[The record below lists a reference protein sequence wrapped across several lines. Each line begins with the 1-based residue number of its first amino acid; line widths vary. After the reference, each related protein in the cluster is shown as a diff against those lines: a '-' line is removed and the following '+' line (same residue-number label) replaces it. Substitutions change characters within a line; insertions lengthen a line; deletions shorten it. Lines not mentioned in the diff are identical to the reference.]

1 MSRLRLTPAARADLD
16 AIWDYTTKQ
25 WNIDQAEI
33 YVRSLASSMQLLSSS
48 PKLGRKIDDIR
59 PGYLK
64 FAVASHIIFYRE
76 TQDGIEV
83 IRILHMRMDVER
95 HL

>member
-16 AIWDYTTKQ
+16 GIWNYTAGH
-25 WNIDQAEI
+25 WDIDQAET
-33 YVRSLASSMQLLSSS
+33 YVRGLSQVMQLLAAS
-48 PKLGRKIDDIR
+48 PSLGRSAAAIR

-64 FAVASHIIFYRE
+64 FPAASHVIFYKRVE
-76 TQDGIEV
+76 GAIEV
-83 IRILHMRMDVER
+83 IRILHKSMDVER